1 MKVKV
6 DNKETQEEARA
17 VLAEMN
23 DMIRGKDFAK
33 MVMDERFERLQAR
46 LNGLGWLGLVR
57 KQEVKGREI
66 RVQLELVDPDSKRA
80 REVMF

>member
-1 MKVKV
+1 MERKVN
-6 DNKETQEEARA
+6 NKETQEEAQA

-33 MVMDERFERLQAR
+33 MVIDERFERFQAK
-46 LNGLGWLGLVR
+46 LGELGWLGLVR